1 MEKKNIIKNS
11 TDRLSGLPDSV
22 LHYIL
27 SFLDSKSIVR
37 TSTLSKQ
44 WKYTWIQGSTLP
56 LDSST
61 FRSEPSFETYIRKV
75 LSRRSPSNLHKLSLT
90 DYQDFKQDPEEDGH
104 EDEEEDDDPLVV
116 KLLEYAV
123 SQETRH
129 LVLNMSCEL
138 DYHAYKF
145 PQSYRSISNCNLN
158 TLQLLN
164 FVIDDRF
171 ESFGFQLLT
180 KLELNFSIYD
190 SDQEL
195 RDPFSKFPCLKNLR
209 IHSEGTSF
217 AVSLRG

>member
-1 MEKKNIIKNS
+1 MEYKRRSQLGRASKWCRYDGDS
-11 TDRLSGLPDSV
+11 TNRLSYLPDFV
-22 LHYIL
+22 LYHIL
-27 SFLDSKSIVR
+27 SFVDTRTVVQTSVLSRWWRCVWKHFHTLDFNIHSFRYCCKRFR
-37 TSTLSKQ
+37 TFV
-44 WKYTWIQGSTLP
+44 
-56 LDSST
+56 D
-61 FRSEPSFETYIRKV
+61 KV
-75 LSRRSPSNLHKLSLT
+75 LSLRYPTKVDKISYVLIWRI
-90 DYQDFKQDPEEDGH
+90 Q
-104 EDEEEDDDPLVV
+104 